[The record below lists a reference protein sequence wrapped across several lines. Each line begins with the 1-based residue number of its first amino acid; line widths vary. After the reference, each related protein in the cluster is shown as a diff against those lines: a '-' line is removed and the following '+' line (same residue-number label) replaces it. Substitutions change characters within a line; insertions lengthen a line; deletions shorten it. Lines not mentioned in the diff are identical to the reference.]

1 MRNAWWAKTL
11 RILGIVLMSLTAAL
25 TLLGGAG
32 TTCVAINPT
41 GWDGKF
47 AGIAPFQWLW
57 ILFVLV
63 GVAAGLLGVR
73 AVIQLVRGRKNAYRE
88 ALIVLILGSVL
99 NAVHVIASRAL
110 RGASMSV
117 DAVLYTNLFTL
128 IVFLLFR
135 IPGLWQGVDYE
146 NPAGSKESGGYAA
159 AISLA
164 TVGLLTLSIQHLM
177 ASTHTIDGVNYA
189 GVWHAWLLPLGISLL
204 VSALAILHSTLRPRS
219 RCAASDLSGKAV
231 RPVEVSG

>member
-1 MRNAWWAKTL
+1 MRDAWWARTL
-11 RILGIVLMSLTAAL
+11 RVLGIVLMSLTAAF

-32 TTCVAINPT
+32 TTCVALNPT

-47 AGIAPFQWLW
+47 TAIAPFQWLW

-63 GVAAGLLGVR
+63 GVAAGLFGVR
-73 AVIQLVRGRKNAYRE
+73 VVIQLVRGRKNAYRD
-88 ALIVLILGSVL
+88 ALIVLILGTVL

-110 RGASMSV
+110 RGASMPV
-117 DAVLYTNLFTL
+117 DAVLYTNLLTL

-135 IPGLWQGVDYE
+135 IPGLWQGVHYE
-146 NPAGSKESGGYAA
+146 NPAGSEESGDYAA

-164 TVGLLTLSIQHLM
+164 VVGLLALSIQHLM

-189 GVWHAWLLPLGISLL
+189 GVWHAWLVPLGISLL
-204 VSALAILHSTLRPRS
+204 VSALAILRSTLRQRS
-219 RCAASDLSGKAV
+219 WCGASDLSGEAV